1 MGISPCKKG
10 PDKKEL
16 NDFLLGS
23 IPTSNYPLDTTLLN
37 QEQTEKTL
45 DSVRR

>member
-23 IPTSNYPLDTTLLN
+23 IPTTYYPLDTTLLN
-37 QEQTEKTL
+37 QVQIEKTL
-45 DSVRR
+45 DSGW